1 MSVGPVRAFIALGSN
16 LGDRESLLVAARE
29 ALAATPDVR
38 LVRASPIYQTAPV
51 GPPDQ
56 GPYLN
61 GVLAVDTLLSARI
74 LLDRMLEI
82 EADHGRH
89 RGPDSLRWA
98 PRTLDLDLLLFGD
111 HCITEPGLEVPH
123 PRLHERPFVLEPLCD
138 LAAERTHPRLGET
151 FGVQLERC
159 RDPAA
164 VARWLDGE
172 RWEALEG

>member
-1 MSVGPVRAFIALGSN
+1 
-16 LGDRESLLVAARE
+16 
-29 ALAATPDVR
+29 
-38 LVRASPIYQTAPV
+38 
-51 GPPDQ
+51 
-56 GPYLN
+56 
-61 GVLAVDTLLSARI
+61 

-111 HCITEPGLEVPH
+111 DCIDEPGLEVPH

-138 LAAERTHPRLGET
+138 LVAEKPHPRLGET

-159 RDPAA
+159 RDSAA
-164 VARWLDGE
+164 VVRWPESE
-172 RWEALEG
+172 RWEAVEG